1 MVAPRS
7 RIRGFDPSANKAF
20 FDEIC
25 LGKSQLELDREKA
38 ALNRAAKVL
47 KISLTRNSIETNNQI
62 LYREYSINS

>member
-25 LGKSQLELDREKA
+25 LGKSSQELDREKA
-38 ALNRAAKVL
+38 ALSKTAKVL
-47 KISLTRNSIETNNQI
+47 KISLTKA
-62 LYREYSINS
+62 